1 MKEFES
7 YYEDLGFEIG
17 SGFAGNSDWN
27 RMKDER
33 NKRVFMEKQ
42 NKILDMQQK
51 EIQEQQAYRELHRNE
66 ILAQQQYRKEQIKD
80 AILSKR
86 LLVFN
91 TIITTAALI
100 VAIIALF
107 K

>member
-7 YYEDLGFEIG
+7 YNEDLGFEIG
-17 SGFAGNSDWN
+17 SGFSHNPAF
-27 RMKDER
+27 MKIKDER
-33 NKRVFMEKQ
+33 NKRTLMEKQ
-42 NKILDMQQK
+42 YEILNMQRK

-86 LLVFN
+86 LLIFN
-91 TIITTAALI
+91 TIITTIALI
-100 VAIIALF
+100 VSIIALF

>member
-7 YYEDLGFEIG
+7 YSEDFNRKYYFFNDTE
-17 SGFAGNSDWN
+17 AM

-33 NKRVFMEKQ
+33 NNRILMEKQ
-42 NKILDMQQK
+42 YEILNMQQK

-66 ILAQQQYRKEQIKD
+66 ILAQQQYRKKQETE
-80 AILSKR
+80 SKR
-86 LLVFN
+86 MFYISVATL
-91 TIITTAALI
+91 IISFISLI
-100 VAIIALF
+100 ISIF

>member
-7 YYEDLGFEIG
+7 YSEDFNRKYYFFNDTE
-17 SGFAGNSDWN
+17 AM

-33 NKRVFMEKQ
+33 NNRILMEKQ
-42 NKILDMQQK
+42 YEILNMQQK
-51 EIQEQQAYRELHRNE
+51 DIQEQQAYRKLHCNE
-66 ILAQQQYRKEQIKD
+66 ILIQQKYREKQIKD

-91 TIITTAALI
+91 TIITTIALI
-100 VAIIALF
+100 VSVIALF